1 MLKDKNEI
9 RVGIDIG
16 GTFTDFVLFDSN
28 RQKLVLHKSLT
39 TPSDPS
45 HGAMLGIEALLEK
58 SNLELQVKWCGK
70 GPVIDVTLMSV
81 IYDQCQLSLT
91 DISKN

>member
-1 MLKDKNEI
+1 MINNHFIK
-9 RVGIDIG
+9 
-16 GTFTDFVLFDSN
+16 
-28 RQKLVLHKSLT
+28 
-39 TPSDPS
+39 
-45 HGAMLGIEALLEK
+45 K

-91 DISKN
+91 DISKNWLVGTLNCEFLLSVVVSTELQLYSA

>member
-1 MLKDKNEI
+1 MINNHFIK
-9 RVGIDIG
+9 
-16 GTFTDFVLFDSN
+16 
-28 RQKLVLHKSLT
+28 
-39 TPSDPS
+39 
-45 HGAMLGIEALLEK
+45 K

-91 DISKN
+91 DVFKYWLIGSLNSEFLLSVVVLTE